1 MYFTEVKCILQG
13 CICRAD
19 LRIERGRMQL
29 EALTSVMLNAKKS
42 ERVLGGKMFPENT
55 DVGSYQI
62 PYSAVI
68 LHLHVQLDACL

>member
-1 MYFTEVKCILQG
+1 
-13 CICRAD
+13 
-19 LRIERGRMQL
+19 MQL
-29 EALTSVMLNAKKS
+29 EALTSVMLNVKKS

-68 LHLHVQLDACL
+68 LHLHVHLDACLRWDKVAFIPSATLFSSSV